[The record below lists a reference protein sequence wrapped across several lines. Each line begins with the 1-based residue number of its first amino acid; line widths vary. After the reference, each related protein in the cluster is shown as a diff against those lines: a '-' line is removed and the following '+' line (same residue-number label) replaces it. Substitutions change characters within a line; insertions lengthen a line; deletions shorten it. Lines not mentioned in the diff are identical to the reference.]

1 MVRINEYTKSRNSS
15 GKFAW
20 GTWRRRRAGS
30 PSRRG
35 KGGRRRGRLL
45 AVPARRLQIY
55 LCRIELPPS
64 DDGFPDA
71 GERDGE
77 ARGQL
82 GKGLAMGHG
91 GCGEEEEEQGGVCG
105 VGSRRRAAASLSSV
119 EVEVEGE
126 VCF

>member
-1 MVRINEYTKSRNSS
+1 MESS
-15 GKFAW
+15 HRGP
-20 GTWRRRRAGS
+20 GEDVEQV
-30 PSRRG
+30 PRRG
-35 KGGRRRGRLL
+35 GAKVAAAA
-45 AVPARRLQIY
+45 AVSSQSQHGA
-55 LCRIELPPS
+55 CRSTYVALNYPPS

-119 EVEVEGE
+119 EVEVEVEGE